1 MLSFEH
7 RVVGA
12 LLGPGDPGRRAA
24 VTRHVDLALRA
35 MPEVIRLGIAGESV
49 LLGAVVGVR
58 RTVRRTTPA
67 EELAWL
73 EDHRVG
79 LVRQWVRAL
88 RSLVLFA
95 EQEMLEAGASAA
107 GGWAAPGG
115 AAERVGEASGAGV
128 R

>member
-12 LLGPGDPGRRAA
+12 LLGSDDPGRRAA
-24 VTRHVDLALRA
+24 VTQHVDRALGA

-49 LLGAVVGVR
+49 LLGAVAGVR
-58 RTVRRTTPA
+58 RAVRRTSPD

-73 EDHRVG
+73 EDHPVG

-95 EQEMLEAGASAA
+95 EQEMLGA
-107 GGWAAPGG
+107 
-115 AAERVGEASGAGV
+115 EV